1 MERYKFDF
9 VIVGTGLAGLYSAL
23 YASKNWKVA
32 LITKS
37 TIELS
42 NSYWAQGGI
51 AAAIDKND
59 SPELHYED
67 TIKTGRGLCNPKAVE
82 ILVNEGCE
90 RILELIEMG
99 MPFDKQNGNIALGLE
114 GGHSKRRILHSGGD
128 ATGKE
133 IVRFVSKFVEN
144 NSNITIFENT
154 LVHKLICNEKTCAG
168 VSAYNWQSKKNITLA
183 GQVILAAGG
192 ASAIYQRTTNPH
204 TSVGEGVTLAF
215 DTGAEIESMEFIQFH
230 PTSFY
235 SGTDETFLISE
246 AVRGEGAYIV
256 NEKGERFLKERQKK
270 AELAPRDVISE
281 AIYFEMKKYGMP
293 NVYLDLRHLDAK
305 KIKQRFSNIYGEA
318 LKYKVDITND
328 LVPIAPAAHYMIGG
342 IKTGLNGETNLN
354 GLFAVGEIAS
364 TGVHG
369 ANRLA
374 SNSLLECLVFAKRT
388 VDFAGQLPIEINN
401 EAVEKNSFTVNKGN
415 ETGYLLHKNEI
426 AKMMTDKV
434 GIVRSKESLIEAEKS
449 FREKLEDADDDN
461 EYYSSRS
468 KSLFEVARLITKS
481 ALLREESRGCH
492 LRPDF
497 PNENDKM
504 KFTIVQ
510 KKKEGSKFLS
520 IK

>member
-23 YASKNWKVA
+23 CASKNWKVA

-51 AAAIDKND
+51 AAAIDKDD

-67 TIKTGRGLCNPKAVE
+67 TIKTGRGLCRTDAAE
-82 ILVNEGCE
+82 ILVNEGRE
-90 RILELIEMG
+90 RIFELIKMG

-133 IVRFVSKFVEN
+133 IVGFISKFVEN

-154 LVHKLICNEKTCAG
+154 LVHKLICNEKTCVG
-168 VSAYNWQSKKNITLA
+168 VSAYNWHSKKNNTLT

-204 TSVGEGVTLAF
+204 TSVGEGLTLAY
-215 DTGAEIESMEFIQFH
+215 DAGAEIESMEFIQFH

-256 NEKGERFLKERQKK
+256 NEKGKRFLKEQQKK

-281 AIYFEMKKYGMP
+281 AIYFEMKKSGKP
-293 NVYLDLRHLDAK
+293 NVYLDLRHLNAK
-305 KIKQRFSNIYGEA
+305 KIKERFSNIYGEA
-318 LKYKVDITND
+318 LKYNVDITND

-374 SNSLLECLVFAKRT
+374 SNSLLECLVFAKRA
-388 VDFAGQLPIEINN
+388 VDFAAQSSN
-401 EAVEKNSFTVNKGN
+401 EMNDDVAKKNSFSVNKEN
-415 ETGYLLHKNEI
+415 EAEYLLHKNEI
-426 AKMMTDKV
+426 AKTMTDKV
-434 GIVRSKESLIEAEKS
+434 GIVRSKESLTGAEKS
-449 FREKLEDADDDN
+449 FSEKLNFIVDDN

-468 KSLFEVARLITKS
+468 KNLLEVALLITNA
-481 ALLREESRGCH
+481 ALLRKESRGCH
-492 LRPDF
+492 LRSDF
-497 PNENDKM
+497 PNENEQM

-510 KKKEGSKFLS
+510 KKNDESKYLS